1 MGLFNLFKKNN
12 SKQQFN
18 QLAMNKKVD
27 VQKIKKYINVP
38 KSIEARMLEI
48 DSIVLNNEKDA
59 ETKTN
64 ELLNIYESLTD
75 DQKKTRAGRYIIAH
89 IAEVYFAASMID
101 EAFENFNF
109 VMQFKDTIGNPF
121 LHLRLGQL
129 NYLTKNTDKMNDELS
144 RALIMGG
151 ESIFKDED
159 PKLIKMVKSVLEEPA
174 DCSWA
179 EYEGQDFTATQ

>member
-12 SKQQFN
+12 SRQQFN

-27 VQKIKKYINVP
+27 VQKIKKYITVP
-38 KSIEARMLEI
+38 KSIETRMLEI
-48 DSIVLNNEKDA
+48 DSIVLNNEKDS

-64 ELLNIYESLTD
+64 ELLKIYESLTD
-75 DQKKTRAGRYIIAH
+75 DQKRTKAGRYIIVH

-121 LHLRLGQL
+121 RSIKLPDQKYRQ
-129 NYLTKNTDKMNDELS
+129 NERRTK
-144 RALIMGG
+144 
-151 ESIFKDED
+151 
-159 PKLIKMVKSVLEEPA
+159 
-174 DCSWA
+174 
-179 EYEGQDFTATQ
+179 